1 MLSLFKKLFTGKPAS
16 TGTESLPSVNQEKK
30 TKPGSVTPELQA
42 SPNCPQPL
50 PVQSDI
56 SKNNRAEGNY
66 LLMEGIRTG
75 SVEKVRQALEVG
87 ADVNYEIEE
96 LPKPGS
102 FRGLEIG
109 SFLEG
114 IPMKRN
120 ALDIAVNNGYMEVA
134 KFLMQNGAI
143 LPSNYSDEK
152 PWETVLLAA
161 AKTNRLDVAALALEQ
176 GADVNCVGLHG
187 INPLMLASMCGHE
200 SMVTF
205 LLYKGADL
213 NAWST
218 NPMFPGKRFR
228 NALMWAS
235 SERHDEVAQ
244 VLTAAKEKEL
254 GGYPQPPPVDS
265 PTEQSL
271 KSTLNE
277 LQNLDSV
284 KQQPKVIIIKGSS
297 GEEVS
302 FEFCPIPAKDFCLG
316 KYPVTQQQCEA
327 IMGNNPSH
335 FKGERLPV
343 ETVSWNDV
351 QIFIQ
356 KLNLLVGKQLCRL
369 PTEDEWEYSCRAGST
384 SAYYFGDDENRLGD
398 YAWYFYNSIQSTSPL
413 GQKKPNAWGLYDM
426 TGNVWE
432 WTDDWYDNSCSHRV
446 IRGGSWSYDVG
457 SCRSAYRCGRS
468 PGRRSYE
475 IGFRLVFVP

>member
-66 LLMEGIRTG
+66 LLMEGIRIG

-143 LPSNYSDEK
+143 LPSNYSD
-152 PWETVLLAA
+152 
-161 AKTNRLDVAALALEQ
+161 
-176 GADVNCVGLHG
+176 
-187 INPLMLASMCGHE
+187 
-200 SMVTF
+200 
-205 LLYKGADL
+205 
-213 NAWST
+213 
-218 NPMFPGKRFR
+218 
-228 NALMWAS
+228 
-235 SERHDEVAQ
+235 
-244 VLTAAKEKEL
+244 
-254 GGYPQPPPVDS
+254 
-265 PTEQSL
+265 
-271 KSTLNE
+271 
-277 LQNLDSV
+277 
-284 KQQPKVIIIKGSS
+284 
-297 GEEVS
+297 
-302 FEFCPIPAKDFCLG
+302 
-316 KYPVTQQQCEA
+316 
-327 IMGNNPSH
+327 
-335 FKGERLPV
+335 
-343 ETVSWNDV
+343 
-351 QIFIQ
+351 
-356 KLNLLVGKQLCRL
+356 
-369 PTEDEWEYSCRAGST
+369 
-384 SAYYFGDDENRLGD
+384 DENRLGD

-413 GQKKPNAWGLYDM
+413 GKKKPNAWGLYDM

-432 WTDDWYDNSCSHRV
+432 WTDDWYDYSCSHRV